1 MTKFKHFETESGK
14 TIRTAQFDGYQIA
27 DRLLE
32 GLMFQITIQDDGTLK
47 ASVKKEDEGYFS
59 QFNTSKF
66 LKEAEDFAYDYDIFE
81 DPNSGEECWLVVD
94 GVDNRPS
101 VVNPPQP
108 IVVAKAN
115 PFSTIFGG
123 QNPTPQLNQVSQDEE
138 VEEKK
143 EPVIGKFKPKRKFL
157 NFVSGVS
164 NARVRLI
171 SDVAFIKGEKLSG
184 LGLEDVIFKIT
195 ICDEGTIN
203 FEEVDTNVTDDKYKQ
218 RLIDDICEMDV
229 TGYTQ
234 KFVVSE
240 LEFQLPDTDG
250 NKGGRCYLEVEHVK
264 PIDKLKSLFDEM
276 DSKKEISDK
285 GLSFLDELLG
295 DSTDTAVEE
304 VKEEE
309 KVEVVEEVKEKNH
322 ALSMMEESFRKMNEE
337 KINELKSRIE
347 DKERD
352 IKKYKTDINHAEAK
366 LKESSEQLRVLNTRL
381 ETMAPADAPTGVVFF
396 VTEEQK
402 NETGLDETT
411 RGIADKIADLMGLKK
426 DVLFDYLTGGF
437 YKIKLANKT
446 DFNDKNITKEI
457 YEKVLSIDP
466 LGKFTLSGDGEIE
479 YRGELN
485 WHQLTSSMIKK
496 GFEQE
501 PEFNKLAGS
510 NSYESKEEV
519 KEEEKCSHEN
529 CGCSDEE
536 TSGSTEPNTKLLTD
550 ISETTDIVIIGSHV
564 DSVPTLA
571 NFSITDDFSSFDL
584 HIGGKKFEYNVNI
597 HGNKHKFTS
606 VESDGFVNVL
616 KVQDF
621 IKMMKTFESQGQ
633 NMEDVFSAVGA
644 VYLPNFKGEIRL
656 AAMDNGKY
664 YDFDPAEEY
673 IQHQI
678 GDKYDDVYA
687 DIIISLPDGTNAS
700 IITEPKDFV
709 SLVRDG
715 KLNTLL
721 S

>member
-1 MTKFKHFETESGK
+1 MT
-14 TIRTAQFDGYQIA
+14 
-27 DRLLE
+27 
-32 GLMFQITIQDDGTLK
+32 
-47 ASVKKEDEGYFS
+47 
-59 QFNTSKF
+59 
-66 LKEAEDFAYDYDIFE
+66 
-81 DPNSGEECWLVVD
+81 
-94 GVDNRPS
+94 
-101 VVNPPQP
+101 
-108 IVVAKAN
+108 
-115 PFSTIFGG
+115 
-123 QNPTPQLNQVSQDEE
+123 QLNQTSEQNEE
-138 VEEKK
+138 KDDKK

-157 NFVSGVS
+157 NFVSGIS
-164 NARVRLI
+164 NARIRLI

-203 FEEVDTNVTDDKYKQ
+203 FEEVDTNVTDDAYKQ
-218 RLIDDICEMDV
+218 RLIDDICERDV
-229 TGYTQ
+229 SGYTQ
-234 KFVVSE
+234 KFVVAD
-240 LEFQLPDTDG
+240 LEFELPDTES

-295 DSTDTAVEE
+295 GDSTDTAVEE

-309 KVEVVEEVKEKNH
+309 KTEVVEVKEEKNH
-322 ALSMMEESFRKMNEE
+322 AQSMMEEAFRKMNEE
-337 KINELKSRIE
+337 KVNELKSRIE

-352 IKKYKTDINHAEAK
+352 IKKYKTDINHAESK
-366 LKESSEQLRVLNTRL
+366 LKESTEQLRVLNTRL
-381 ETMAPADAPTGVVFF
+381 ETMAPADAPNGVVFF

-426 DVLFDYLTGGF
+426 DVLFNYLTGGF

-446 DFNDKNITKEI
+446 DFNDKNISKEM

-466 LGKFTLSGDGEIE
+466 AGKFSLSGDGEIE

-485 WHQLTSSMIKK
+485 WHQLTSSMIRK
-496 GFEQE
+496 GFEQD

-519 KEEEKCSHEN
+519 KDEKDEEVKGCSHEN
-529 CGCSDEE
+529 CGCSDDE
-536 TSGSTEPNTKLLTD
+536 SGSTQPNTKLLTD
-550 ISETTDIVIIGSHV
+550 ITETTDIVIIGSHV
-564 DSVPTLA
+564 EDVPTLA
-571 NFSITDDFSSFDL
+571 NFSITDDFSSFDV
-584 HIGGKKFEYNVNI
+584 HIGGKKLEYSVNL
-597 HGNKHKFTS
+597 GGGKHKFSS
-606 VESDGFVNVL
+606 VESDGFVNIV
-616 KVQDF
+616 KASDF
-621 IKMMKTFESQGQ
+621 IKVMRKFEADGQ
-633 NMEDVFSAVGA
+633 DLSDIFSAIGA

-664 YDFDPAEEY
+664 YDFDPSEEY

-678 GDKYDDVYA
+678 GDNYNDVYA
-687 DIIISLPDGTNAS
+687 DIIVSLPDGTNTS
-700 IITEPKDFV
+700 VITEPKDFI

-715 KLNTLL
+715 KLDTIL